1 MNYEKFYMQYV
12 KQAKIKNENINGLCP
27 FHDDHNSSFGA
38 NINTGQY
45 NCFACGAT
53 GNAVTFLA
61 KMENITTKEAWKKIN
76 DIEPI
81 TYTVTEYGREKGL
94 PIEFLTS
101 LGLGNGNKNVL
112 IPYYDENDKIIAT
125 RYRNHPSNPQRFA
138 WKKGSK
144 TIIYGLWKLKEFTE
158 EYVVLVEGESD
169 TQTLWYYGVQAL
181 GIPGASNFKEDYARI
196 LEKFKTIY
204 IQDEEDQGGATF
216 VGTILRYIDNKKCK
230 IISCKKFGCKDVSQ
244 LHTRGRFNKEEYLN
258 AEKEIKFNKM
268 AFYDDNKF
276 LHDAFGD
283 YLINK
288 YNIVKIEKRIYMYEK
303 GSYIS
308 CEDVLGSFIV
318 NLIPNLS
325 MNKKREVKD
334 YIKDKCKEVEESNEK
349 YICLENGI
357 LDIKNLKLKSHTKE
371 IVTRNKIRY
380 SYYEQ
385 KENKEIDT
393 IMENLAVRDKDVVR
407 LLYEMIGYCLYR
419 GMPFQKVFILVGNGA
434 NGKSTLL
441 NMITKLLGEENV
453 SHVDLREIAG
463 NRFGKAELYGKLAN
477 IADDCSASY
486 LDDTSVMKRITGES
500 YTSIEFKNQNSFSA
514 KINTKM
520 ILSYNTIPRM
530 NDTTEGLTRRLVI
543 IPLNAV
549 FKKENPNYDPFISE
563 KLKKKENLEYVLYK
577 SVQAISK
584 VLQNKEFTVPKQ
596 IMEAT
601 DEYVRENNPVAT
613 FLYELYEGEDISK
626 IPCSELYTA
635 FEVWKKENGFKGEM
649 SITRFGKEM
658 KKLGYERKQAR
669 NGNERKRYYIKQDEY
684 KQLVC
689 N

>member
-1 MNYEKFYMQYV
+1 MVDITARVVLDNDNNRFLDFTYNDYV
-12 KQAKIKNENINGLCP
+12 
-27 FHDDHNSSFGA
+27 
-38 NINTGQY
+38 
-45 NCFACGAT
+45 
-53 GNAVTFLA
+53 
-61 KMENITTKEAWKKIN
+61 
-76 DIEPI
+76 
-81 TYTVTEYGREKGL
+81 
-94 PIEFLTS
+94 
-101 LGLGNGNKNVL
+101 
-112 IPYYDENDKIIAT
+112 
-125 RYRNHPSNPQRFA
+125 FA

-144 TIIYGLWKLKEFTE
+144 TILYGLWKLKEYKE
-158 EYVVLVEGESD
+158 DYIVLVEGESD

-181 GIPGASNFKEDYARI
+181 GVPGASNFKEEYVHI
-196 LEKFKTIY
+196 LENFKTIY

-216 VGTILRYIDNKKCK
+216 VGTILRYVDNSKCK
-230 IISCKKFGCKDVSQ
+230 VITCKKFGCKDISQ
-244 LHTRGRFNKEEYLN
+244 VHIKNKFDKEEYLKS
-258 AEKEIKFNKM
+258 EKEIKFNKM

-288 YNIVKIEKRIYMYEK
+288 YNILKIEKRLYMYQE

-308 CEDVLGSFIV
+308 CEDALGSFIV

-334 YIKDKCKEVEESNEK
+334 YIKDKCKEVEEADEK

-357 LDIKNLKLKSHTKE
+357 LDIKDLKLKSHSTD
-371 IVTRNKIRY
+371 IVTRNKIKFA
-380 SYYEQ
+380 YYKQE
-385 KENKEIDT
+385 KNDEIDT
-393 IMENLAVRDKDVVR
+393 IMNNLAVNDQEVVT

-453 SHVDLREIAG
+453 SHVDLKEIAR

-530 NDTTEGLTRRLVI
+530 NDTTDGLTRRLVI

-549 FKKENPNYDPFISE
+549 FKKGNPNYDPFISE

-584 VLQNKEFTVPKQ
+584 VLENKEFTVPKQ
-596 IMEAT
+596 IVEAT
-601 DEYVRENNPVAT
+601 DEYVRENNPVAN
-613 FLYELYEGEDISK
+613 FLYEVYEEKEISD
-626 IPCSELYTA
+626 IPCNELYTA
-635 FEVWKKENGFKGEM
+635 FDVWRKENKFRGEI
-649 SITRFGKEM
+649 SLTRFGKEM
-658 KKLGYERKQAR
+658 KKLGYERKQM
-669 NGNERKRYYIKQDEY
+669 KKTI
-684 KQLVC
+684 L
-689 N
+689 